1 MVYQSTAWPDLRD
14 VRVFNHL

>member
-14 VRVFNHL
+14 VRVFNH